1 MAKSLEDLLRE
12 RPVDRAAVDELKTAM
27 LAAVEA
33 AKDGTPQSN

>member
-12 RPVDRAAVDELKTAM
+12 RPVDRAAVDKLKADM

-33 AKDGTPQSN
+33 AQDGALQSN